1 MYKLILSCLHY
12 SDEKSPEFRRDDH
25 DEFNET
31 SE

>member
-1 MYKLILSCLHY
+1 MYKFIVSRY